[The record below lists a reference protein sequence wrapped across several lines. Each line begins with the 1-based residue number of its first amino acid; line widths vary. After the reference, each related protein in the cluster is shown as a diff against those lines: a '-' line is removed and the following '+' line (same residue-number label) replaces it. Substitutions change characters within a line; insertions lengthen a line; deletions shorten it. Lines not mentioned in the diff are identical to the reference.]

1 MEEINVIK
9 CECKK
14 GFQDIVCVSIVLM
27 SIFLKK
33 QKQNTFIYLDFSYY
47 LVLGVSVFRLIF
59 YVYKQMHYLN
69 NKKKTTTVLL

>member
-9 CECKK
+9 CDCKK

-33 QKQNTFIYLDFSYY
+33 TKTKHIYIPGFFLLLGTGGVCIPFDF
-47 LVLGVSVFRLIF
+47 LCL
-59 YVYKQMHYLN
+59 
-69 NKKKTTTVLL
+69 